1 MAGGRVEEEQLEA
14 REAAAARGGGSEEE
28 EMEDQPARLP
38 EDVLAAIFHRVPPRW
53 LAASRC
59 VCRAWRDAVDG
70 RGLLRADLLPLSL
83 AGLFVHFDEHT
94 FPEFFACP
102 SSSAAGASAV
112 SGDLSFLPS
121 VSGHIYDEDCVHWG
135 QWGLVSLVNN
145 TYRVIKPPVEDYCRY
160 GVVWIL
166 NESCGQTEWM
176 LKHDKS
182 LKPMLA
188 RRFYRRAQW
197 ILQDINYNIVLSSS
211 YLEENE
217 KVTSEASIEW
227 NSDED
232 VEDQDMVDHCY
243 LEDKKKSVTE
253 EKLEWNSND
262 HNTLNNGDTVE
273 EYFLDEEHHDHFYGD
288 IEILG
293 FHPYKEIVFLSA
305 SKHWRIV

>member
-135 QWGLVSLVNN
+135 QWGL
-145 TYRVIKPPVEDYCRY
+145 Y
-160 GVVWIL
+160 G
-166 NESCGQTEWM
+166 
-176 LKHDKS
+176 
-182 LKPMLA
+182 
-188 RRFYRRAQW
+188 
-197 ILQDINYNIVLSSS
+197 
-211 YLEENE
+211 
-217 KVTSEASIEW
+217 IE
-227 NSDED
+227 
-232 VEDQDMVDHCY
+232 DHCNGLLLLSCNY
-243 LEDKKKSVTE
+243 VVNPATRRWQTLPRRPPKRGARSVIYHTVC
-253 EKLEWNSND
+253 
-262 HNTLNNGDTVE
+262 TLST
-273 EYFLDEEHHDHFYGD
+273 
-288 IEILG
+288 IQ
-293 FHPYKEIVFLSA
+293 
-305 SKHWRIV
+305 